1 MLLRRIAILFVLTCT
16 LCLAQP
22 APRASSVP
30 GNTYAL
36 LLQGIS
42 RDPVDRATKDQALNT
57 LRGFLLERARV
68 DPSRLAVLQARD
80 DPSQADDRGPET
92 RTAAFGGPAQPTA
105 DNLRRALN
113 AFASKIQP
121 QDRFFCWYIG
131 HANVVGGR
139 LRLNLPGPD
148 ITDKDLADR
157 LRALA
162 AKSQVLVL
170 DCPYAGCGAK
180 TLTAEGRIIVCAATA
195 EQAYATQFT
204 SQFVQVLSRPA
215 ADTDGDGKLSLLE
228 AFTATARKIEEGYR
242 QQQILATETPCLEDN
257 GDGVP
262 SEQPWRYRT
271 EKGDGAGAAAFVLV
285 EGH

>member
-1 MLLRRIAILFVLTCT
+1 MLIRRLAILFVLTCT

-22 APRASSVP
+22 APRTDSVP
-30 GNTYAL
+30 GDTYAL

-42 RDPVDRATKDQALNT
+42 RDPVDRATKDQALNA
-57 LRGFLLERARV
+57 LRGFLLQRARG
-68 DPSRLAVLQARD
+68 DPSRLVVLQARA
-80 DPSQADDRGPET
+80 DPSPAEET
-92 RTAAFGGPAQPTA
+92 QPTA

-113 AFASKIQP
+113 AFASRIQP

-131 HANVVGGR
+131 HTNVAGGR

-148 ITDKDLADR
+148 ITDKDLAEG

-162 AKSQVLVL
+162 AKKQVLVL
-170 DCPYAGCGAK
+170 DCPYAGCAAQ
-180 TLTAEGRIIVCAATA
+180 TLTAAGRIIVCAATA

-204 SQFVQVLSRPA
+204 APFLQVLGRPA
-215 ADTDGDGKLSLLE
+215 VDTDGDGKLSLLE
-228 AFTATARKIEEGYR
+228 AFTATAREIEEGYGR
-242 QQQILATETPCLEDN
+242 QQILVTETPCLEDN

-262 SEQPWRYRT
+262 SAQPWRYKT
-271 EKGDGAGAAAFVLV
+271 ERGDGAGAAAFVLV